1 MYMHSSIDENQSEKL
16 IKIDESFDLADLV
29 SVLFFNEEPC
39 SNIDVLIEFLLGQRE
54 LRDKITIP
62 DVKGLFW
69 LKDQIPPYTK
79 GTSCINAIAHIR
91 GYLLESVQTKDGWIT
106 ETRDL
111 VSGDKIA
118 IKHKLKGPSA
128 IIGIATLSSRKSK

>member
-1 MYMHSSIDENQSEKL
+1 MNMQSSIDDNNSAEL
-16 IKIDESFDLADLV
+16 TRIDESLDLADLV
-29 SVLFFNEEPC
+29 SILLFLETPC
-39 SNIDVLIEFLLGQRE
+39 PNTDVLIESLLGQRE

-69 LKDQIPPYTK
+69 LKDQIPPYTQ
-79 GTSCINAIAHIR
+79 GTSCINTIAHKR
-91 GYLLESVQTKDGWIT
+91 GYRLESVLSSGEWIT

-128 IIGIATLSSRKSK
+128 IIGIATLSSRKNA